1 MARMTKEQ
9 KAFAARVDR
18 VAQAAVDRIPIP
30 ILKIPGLYKF
40 AEDAAKTMPD
50 DVALY
55 NAIRGAAILLSQ
67 GM

>member
-30 ILKIPGLYKF
+30 IMKIPALYKF
-40 AEDAAKTMPD
+40 AEKVIAETAD
-50 DVALY
+50 DVAAY
-55 NAIRGAAILLSQ
+55 NAIRAEAQKIAA
-67 GM
+67 